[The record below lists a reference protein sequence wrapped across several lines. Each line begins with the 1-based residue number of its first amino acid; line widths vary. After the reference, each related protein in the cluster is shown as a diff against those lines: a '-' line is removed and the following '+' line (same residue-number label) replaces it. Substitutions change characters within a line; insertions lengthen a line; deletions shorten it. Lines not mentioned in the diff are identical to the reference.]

1 MQQTLLAGDPA
12 YDAALGLWMKCPRCG
27 SLDIDHGIEVTYQ
40 ACFRCGIFL
49 NKDGHTNKMIYRGRP
64 PERAADQFSRGRP

>member
-27 SLDIDHGIEVTYQ
+27 SLDIDHKGALGPWQGCYK
-40 ACFRCGIFL
+40 CRMLL
-49 NKDGHTNKMIYRGRP
+49 NRDGHLVRMS
-64 PERAADQFSRGRP
+64 SRRV